1 MTDIDYAEAEDRI
14 RDLLDP
20 EATLCGFVRTGH
32 DDSAV
37 YYIATNRSVYED
49 HEMLHIR
56 YVALGHAEW
65 REDTWMK
72 NGISIRL
79 TDGLESPLVQLL
91 VGSINGNDEPRTLYD
106 EV

>member
-1 MTDIDYAEAEDRI
+1 MNLTYDDAETRINDLIDDSNS
-14 RDLLDP
+14 
-20 EATLCGFVRTGH
+20 LCGFIRTGH

-37 YYIATNRSVYED
+37 YYIATTRGTYED
-49 HEMLHIR
+49 HEMLNIR

-65 REDTWMK
+65 REDTFLK

-79 TDGLESPLVQLL
+79 TDGIEPALVKLL
-91 VGSINGNDEPRTLYD
+91 VGSINGNDDPSELYD